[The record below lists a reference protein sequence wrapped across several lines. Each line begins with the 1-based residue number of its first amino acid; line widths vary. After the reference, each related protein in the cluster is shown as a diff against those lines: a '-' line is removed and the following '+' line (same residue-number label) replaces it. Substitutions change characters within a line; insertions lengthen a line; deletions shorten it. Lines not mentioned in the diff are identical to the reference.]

1 MLGFVMLLF
10 YAYHFDLMKLLYY
23 YSKDGMG
30 CIIFQYICQPETWL
44 SVLISSIVSCIVSV
58 TKS

>member
-1 MLGFVMLLF
+1 MLLF

-23 YSKDGMG
+23 YSKGGMG
-30 CIIFQYICQPETWL
+30 CIIFQYICQPESWM
-44 SVLISSIVSCIVSV
+44 SVLISSIVSCIVSI